1 MVLLAQNFPG
11 MQWIPLF
18 WFLCFG
24 GIAVGL
30 LACVGSLFFPRS
42 GIGSTTGRAAVG
54 WGICTSVLMTIL
66 LHGKLYWWAIL
77 CFAIPVIL
85 GLIALWI
92 RKLKE
97 SSNLKIGRLVT
108 GGILGLLLA
117 VGLFFWGRSLVAGMQ
132 MIQLL
137 GGSESIRVV
146 EFEIDGQQR
155 RVICRDRKHC
165 DYMTGAMRKA
175 KAEMATGGMSYS
187 LRFKFSSGLWYTVV
201 NGCVAPKGLTPSI
214 PEAYPPEVGMST
226 HSIMLQEPIPATI
239 QEAWSFL
246 WNEPCE
252 NVAGR
257 VMVIEEGDIVRW
269 EYDPVLDREKRNVK
283 KFTQIGGREK

>member
-1 MVLLAQNFPG
+1 MSRLAWEVSSFPDPEWGLRRPAWQWVGGAPVLVA
-11 MQWIPLF
+11 
-18 WFLCFG
+18 
-24 GIAVGL
+24 L
-30 LACVGSLFFPRS
+30 LLE
-42 GIGSTTGRAAVG
+42 
-54 WGICTSVLMTIL
+54 
-66 LHGKLYWWAIL
+66 GKLYWWAIL

-97 SSNLKIGRLVT
+97 SPTLKIGRLVT

-132 MIQLL
+132 MMQLL

-146 EFEIDGQQR
+146 QFEIYGQQR
-155 RVICRDRKHC
+155 RVICRDQKLC
-165 DYMTGAMRKA
+165 EYLTNAMRKA
-175 KAEMATGGMSYS
+175 KAEMATRGMSYS

-201 NGCVAPKGLTPSI
+201 NGGVAPKHLTPSI

-226 HSIMLQEPIPATI
+226 HSIRLQEPIPATI

-246 WNEPCE
+246 WDEPWE

-257 VMVIEEGDIVRW
+257 VMVIEEGDRVRW
-269 EYDPVLDREKRNVK
+269 EYDPVLDSEKRNVK
-283 KFTQIGGREK
+283 KFTQMGGQVE

>member
-18 WFLCFG
+18 WFLFFG

-54 WGICTSVLMTIL
+54 WGICASALMTIL
-66 LHGKLYWWAIL
+66 LHGKLYWWGIL

-97 SSNLKIGRLVT
+97 SPNLKIGRLVT

-117 VGLFFWGRSLVAGMQ
+117 IGLFLWGRSFIVGMQ
-132 MIQLL
+132 MMQLL
-137 GGSESIRVV
+137 GGSESIQVV
-146 EFEIDGQQR
+146 EFEIYGQQR
-155 RVICRDRKHC
+155 KVICRDRKLCGSLTH
-165 DYMTGAMRKA
+165 AFRKA
-175 KAEMATGGMSYS
+175 ETGLGAGGSPYS
-187 LRFKFSSGLWYTVV
+187 SRFKFSSGLWYTVI
-201 NGCVAPKGLTPSI
+201 NGGVFEKGLTPSI
-214 PEAYPPEVGMST
+214 PEAHPFELGMST
-226 HSIMLQEPIPATI
+226 HFITLQDPIPERI
-239 QEAWSFL
+239 QEMWSFL
-246 WNEPCE
+246 LDEPHE
-252 NVAGR
+252 SAEGK
-257 VMVIEEGDIVRW
+257 VMVVEEGDVVRW
-269 EYDPVLDREKRNVK
+269 EYDPTLDL
-283 KFTQIGGREK
+283 